1 MYNVCCTDKGLAS
14 PSEIW
19 RLKYLISIKLTRWNK
34 KSIPETEPPFH
45 HRNNSVPWGWV
56 SYLHKILGTLHLHVF
71 KIDNFPN
78 FGLMRLSVKWTQG
91 SSQFDYIVLLYFTRF
106 LYVPRFISF
115 FRPFFIFR
123 QCFFCL
129 LVCFHVLILHC
140 VSKKVHPSAFR
151 NN

>member
-115 FRPFFIFR
+115 FRPFFYFSSVFFLSISVFS
-123 QCFFCL
+123 CFNSTLCFKKSSPFC
-129 LVCFHVLILHC
+129 F
-140 VSKKVHPSAFR
+140 SQ
-151 NN
+151 